1 MNPIDRNTKL
11 IVRFLSPHKL
21 IDPYTLK
28 TVIFQVNYQAVK
40 MNFPF
45 YQSGKTNV
53 AIKTVEDLKA
63 FFLNFV
69 PESKCPRGEKS
80 LPKSIVN

>member
-45 YQSGKTNV
+45 YQSRKTNV

-63 FFLNFV
+63 FF
-69 PESKCPRGEKS
+69 SKFRP
-80 LPKSIVN
+80 

>member
-1 MNPIDRNTKL
+1 
-11 IVRFLSPHKL
+11 
-21 IDPYTLK
+21 
-28 TVIFQVNYQAVK
+28 

-45 YQSGKTNV
+45 YQSRKTNV

-69 PESKCPRGEKS
+69 PESKCLRGVES
-80 LPKSIVN
+80 LPKSIMN

>member
-1 MNPIDRNTKL
+1 MSPIDRNTKR
-11 IVRFLSPHKL
+11 IVRFLRPHRL

-28 TVIFQVNYQAVK
+28 TVIFQVNYQAGK

-45 YQSGKTNV
+45 CQSGKTNV

-69 PESKCPRGEKS
+69 PESKCLRGVES
-80 LPKSIVN
+80 LPKSIMN

>member
-11 IVRFLSPHKL
+11 IIRFLSPHKL

-69 PESKCPRGEKS
+69 PESKCLRGEKS
-80 LPKSIVN
+80 LPKSIMN

>member
-1 MNPIDRNTKL
+1 MNLIERNTKL
-11 IVRFLSPHKL
+11 IVRFLRPHRL
-21 IDPYTLK
+21 IEPYTLK
-28 TVIFQVNYQAVK
+28 AVIFQVNYQAVT

-45 YQSGKTNV
+45 HQSRKTNV

-69 PESKCPRGEKS
+69 PKSKCLSCVES
-80 LPKSIVN
+80 LPKSIMN

>member
-1 MNPIDRNTKL
+1 
-11 IVRFLSPHKL
+11 
-21 IDPYTLK
+21 
-28 TVIFQVNYQAVK
+28 

-45 YQSGKTNV
+45 YQSRKTNV

-69 PESKCPRGEKS
+69 PESKCLRGEKS